1 MTVHLNNLELY
12 AYHGVPD
19 AEQEVGHR
27 YRISADLHLTDCP
40 ATETDSID
48 DTLDYAR
55 AAAIIQSVVT
65 SQQLRT
71 IERLAAILA
80 DRLLEDFPR
89 LNQVDVRVEKIAPPM
104 PFLLESVGV
113 SLSARRDHG
122 K

>member
-1 MTVHLNNLELY
+1 MTVHLSNLEFY

-27 YRISADLHLTDCP
+27 YRISADLHLRDCP

-71 IERLAAILA
+71 IERLAALLA

-89 LNQVDVRVEKIAPPM
+89 LNQVDLRVEKIAPPM

-113 SLSARRDHG
+113 SLSRRQDRG
-122 K
+122 I